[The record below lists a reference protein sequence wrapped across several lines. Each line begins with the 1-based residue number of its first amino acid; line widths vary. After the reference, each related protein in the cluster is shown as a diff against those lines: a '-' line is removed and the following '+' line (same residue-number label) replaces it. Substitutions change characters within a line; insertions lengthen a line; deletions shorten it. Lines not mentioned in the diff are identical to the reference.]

1 MTRFR
6 PALSLFYLLLLAYL
20 TGPNAAPLGAQ
31 IAPDHHWVGFAD
43 KVGCGVD
50 LLDAGAGPNLL
61 SQRALD
67 RRARQGI
74 ALDSLDLP
82 VPPHRI
88 ADVLALGQTDGG
100 PALRLLH
107 RSKWFNGIVVQI
119 DTALVDSAGAADLL
133 AQIAALDGVVETRA
147 CAWYTTADARD
158 LPVLASP
165 RSMQDHQSGA
175 EGYGMAWGQTQQLR
189 LDLLHGL
196 GHRGAGLM
204 VGVLDSGF
212 DRVDT
217 NPAFARAHAEGRIT
231 VGGNFPNGG
240 AATPW
245 IYQEHAHGAMV
256 LSTMVG
262 HLDTPNEEP
271 YLGTAPDAAYV
282 VFRTEDVDWEHL
294 VEEYHWVAAAERA
307 DSMGC
312 DVLNTSLGY
321 SLFDDEA
328 ASHDPSE
335 LDGNTFRITQASD
348 IAATRGML
356 VFSSA
361 GNSGN
366 SPWQKITA
374 PADGDSVIAV
384 GAVDVFGQHASFSG
398 YGPTADGRIKPDLS
412 ATGRDAAYI
421 HPDGTIRTG
430 NGTSFS
436 SPVLCGAATSLWSAH
451 PDQPAWAIR
460 RALIE
465 SASQMAAPDTVRGF
479 GIPDLWAA
487 HLALGGQAPEA
498 GAGGTGLLVYPNPV
512 PAASGTLHLVF
523 EEANLL
529 AVPNSPLRWTVCNAL
544 GQTLAEGSVERGKE
558 SLSTLTLDVGPLAT
572 GTHLLRLD
580 GVPEED
586 ATSRPTAWARFVVE

>member
-1 MTRFR
+1 MMHLC
-6 PALSLFYLLLLAYL
+6 PAPSLLSFLMLVSL
-20 TGPNAAPLGAQ
+20 TGPMMAPVVAQ

-50 LLDAGAGPNLL
+50 LLDPDAGLDLL

-88 ADVLALGQTDGG
+88 AGVLALGQTDGG

-133 AQIAALDGVVETRA
+133 AQIAALDGVVETRT
-147 CAWYTTADARD
+147 CAWHTTAKARD
-158 LPVLASP
+158 LPVRAGP

-175 EGYGMAWGQTQQLR
+175 KGYGMAWGQTQQLR

-217 NPAFARAHAEGRIT
+217 NPAFARAHGEGRIT

-240 AATPW
+240 AATHW

-262 HLDTPNEEP
+262 QLDTPGEEP

-294 VEEYHWVAAAERA
+294 VEEYHWVAAAEHA

-321 SLFDDEA
+321 SLFDDAA

-335 LDGNTFRITQASD
+335 LDGNTFHITQASD

-384 GAVDVFGQHASFSG
+384 GAVDVFGQHASFSS
-398 YGPTADGRIKPDLS
+398 YGPSADGRVKPDLC

-436 SPVLCGAATSLWSAH
+436 SPVLCGAAASLWSAH

-460 RALIE
+460 LALIE
-465 SASQMAAPDTVRGF
+465 SASQLAAPDTVRGF

-498 GAGGTGLLVYPNPV
+498 DAGGTGLLVYPNPV
-512 PAASGTLHLVF
+512 PAAGGALHLVF

-529 AVPNSPLRWTVCNAL
+529 AVPNSPLLWTVCNAL
-544 GQTLAEGSVERGKE
+544 GQTLAEGSIERSKE
-558 SLSTLTLDVGPLAT
+558 RLSTLTLDVGPLAT
-572 GTHLLRLD
+572 GTHLLRLE
-580 GVPEED
+580 GVPEEGP
-586 ATSRPTAWARFVVE
+586 TSRPTAWARFVVE